1 MYTNN
6 DIDTFLKKLIDSQ
19 NQISQNANETQTS
32 IVQLRSEIDKNLLKD
47 LINQKIDYRHKVIR
61 LSAEICKDES
71 QRHECVKLDF
81 ISCLKDPLQS
91 GTIQEK
97 IESCRAIG
105 NMCYE
110 NADGCDLVFNIIG
123 INTLFDVCRYACETN
138 ENESEQ
144 LRMMTLGALHN
155 IINSNETVAES
166 ILKENLFQIFLLYI
180 PFLSESKI
188 ILFLFSIC
196 SNMNDH
202 DTKCEHLV
210 SSHLLSAIGNQITES
225 NIYDNRTV
233 ILPYLLEACEEDS
246 VKEELCSSL
255 FYYKLI
261 NLCEQY
267 VGQDEEFLRET
278 CYLLVVLITT
288 DKSIDHLLTS
298 NKYDL
303 LEYGI
308 SWLEKSNLQLKMTGA
323 LIITNLT
330 RNDQSAISILSD
342 KRKPDIKLVEQ
353 LKYFSIQLQN
363 KFELMTDEQAKA
375 AHGILGALRNL
386 AVPTT
391 NRHLLVD
398 NDVLDN
404 VIPYIF
410 IKNFGGEI
418 AYKATGVIRF
428 LLRDAKE
435 TSKLA
440 IVDDQILKQIV
451 LNSSALHAGLQ
462 FESRRVL
469 FLLPIALKTVEAI
482 EALARNDVFP
492 LITSTLASCD
502 VQTNRGIIQNE
513 ALIALNIILMLANAF
528 ICEKLKEA
536 NCHENVKEFLKQE
549 IQYSEIINNVL
560 QLIHLIKKQNNFL
573 TIEQLHEY
581 KPLLEN
587 IRISQ
592 NCGGRRLIDR
602 TLAIIQNELE

>member
-6 DIDTFLKKLIDSQ
+6 DIDTFLKTINESQ
-19 NQISQNANETQTS
+19 NQALRNPDQTESSITEIISK
-32 IVQLRSEIDKNLLKD
+32 IDKNILKD
-47 LINQKIDYRHKVIR
+47 LLYQNNDYRHKAIR
-61 LSAEICKDES
+61 LLAEICKQES
-71 QRHECVKLDF
+71 IRQECIQLDF
-81 ISCLKDPLQS
+81 MTPLKDTLTS
-91 GTIQEK
+91 SNIQEK

-110 NADGCDLVFNIIG
+110 NADGCDLVANKIG
-123 INTLFDVCRYACETN
+123 IDTLFDVCRYSCKSS
-138 ENESEQ
+138 ENECIQ
-144 LRMMTLGALHN
+144 LRMMILGALHN
-155 IINSNETVAES
+155 IINSNEKIAEL
-166 ILKENLFQIFLLYI
+166 IFKEDLFQIFLLYI
-180 PFLSESKI
+180 PYLSESKI

-196 SNMNDH
+196 SNMIDY
-202 DTKCEHLV
+202 DTKCERLI
-210 SSHLLSAIGNQITES
+210 SSHLLSEIGNHITES

-233 ILPYLLEACEEDS
+233 ILSYLLEACEEDG

-267 VGQDEEFLRET
+267 AGKDEEFLRET
-278 CYLLVVLITT
+278 CYILVVLITA

-353 LKYFSIQLQN
+353 LKYFSIQLEN
-363 KFELMTDEQAKA
+363 KLELMTDEQAKV

-391 NRHLLVD
+391 NRPLLVD
-398 NDVLDN
+398 SHVLDN
-404 VIPYIF
+404 VIPYLF
-410 IKNFGGEI
+410 TKNFNGEI

-440 IVDDQILKQIV
+440 ILNDQILQQIV
-451 LNSSALHAGLQ
+451 LNSSSIHSGLQ

-469 FLLPIALKTVEAI
+469 FLLPVALKTIEVI
-482 EALARNDVFP
+482 EALARNNAFP

-513 ALIALNIILMLANAF
+513 ALIALNIIMMLNNSL

-536 NCHENVKEFLKQE
+536 NCHENIKEFLKQDF
-549 IQYSEIINNVL
+549 QHPEIINNIL
-560 QLIHLIKKQNNFL
+560 QLIHLMKKQKNFL

-587 IRISQ
+587 IRNSQ
-592 NCGGRRLIDR
+592 TCSGKTLIDR
-602 TLAIIQNELE
+602 TLEIIQNELE

>member
-6 DIDTFLKKLIDSQ
+6 DIDTFLKKIIDSQ
-19 NQISQNANETQTS
+19 HQTSQNANETETS
-32 IVQLRSEIDKNLLKD
+32 IVQLRSEIDKNILKN

-61 LSAEICKDES
+61 LLAEICKDES
-71 QRHECVKLDF
+71 QRYECVKLDF
-81 ISCLKDPLQS
+81 ISSLKDPLQS

-110 NADGCDLVFNIIG
+110 NADGCDSVFNIIG
-123 INTLFDVCRYACETN
+123 IDTLFDVCRYSCETN
-138 ENESEQ
+138 ENENGQ

-155 IINSNETVAES
+155 IINSNEKVAES

-180 PFLSESKI
+180 PYLSESKI
-188 ILFLFSIC
+188 ILFLFSMC
-196 SNMNDH
+196 ANMIDH
-202 DTKCEHLV
+202 DTKCEKLI
-210 SSHLLSAIGNQITES
+210 SSHLLSEIGNQITES
-225 NIYDNRTV
+225 NIYDNRIV
-233 ILPYLLEACEEDS
+233 ILPYLLEACEEDG

-267 VGQDEEFLRET
+267 AGQDEEFLREA

-308 SWLEKSNLQLKMTGA
+308 SWLENSNLQLKMTGA

-353 LKYFSIQLQN
+353 LKYFSTQFQN

-391 NRHLLVD
+391 NRPLLVD
-398 NDVLDN
+398 SHVLDS

-410 IKNFGGEI
+410 ITNFGGEI

-440 IVDDQILKQIV
+440 IIDDQILKQIV
-451 LNSSALHAGLQ
+451 LNSNAIHTGLQ

-469 FLLPIALKTVEAI
+469 FLLPIALKTIQAI

-513 ALIALNIILMLANAF
+513 ALIALNIIFMLAN
-528 ICEKLKEA
+528 EA
-536 NCHENVKEFLKQE
+536 NCHENIKEFLKQE
-549 IQYSEIINNVL
+549 IQYPEIINNIL

-573 TIEQLHEY
+573 TEEQLHEY

-592 NCGGRRLIDR
+592 NCGGRSLIDR
-602 TLAIIQNELE
+602 TLAVIQNELE